1 MDDAG
6 EWGVRK
12 RATTPLP
19 DRRTLELAVTPIE
32 SWFRYHAAESFVCE
46 CAPAGAP
53 DETCNVG
60 MALYRLSASARAGK
74 LDAHSEKAA

>member
-1 MDDAG
+1 M
-6 EWGVRK
+6 RK

-19 DRRTLELAVTPIE
+19 DRRTLELAVTPI
-32 SWFRYHAAESFVCE
+32 SDWFKYHAAENFTCE

-60 MALYRLSASARAGK
+60 QALFRLSLSAKMGR
-74 LDAHSEKAA
+74 LDAHQEKAA